1 MKRQLPAPLSADERV
16 SDSIARCSFRGCLS
30 ALSATFVKSIV
41 DNAMFERTGKI
52 RPSIWGQ
59 NPLVRDRYSGRCRDI
74 RHHTLL
80 PDRTWTWYHPY
91 QAHTCERSSCPR
103 GYPSHV
109 TNVTAKASRPT
120 RLLQAD
126 RALEV
131 PCAPLTKKSSLSS
144 AASLNPQTAFQQENS
159 FHSHHASQIHYEIS

>member
-1 MKRQLPAPLSADERV
+1 MPRYTSSYFASGSYLDMVSPLS
-16 SDSIARCSFRGCLS
+16 SS
-30 ALSATFVKSIV
+30 
-41 DNAMFERTGKI
+41 
-52 RPSIWGQ
+52 
-59 NPLVRDRYSGRCRDI
+59 
-74 RHHTLL
+74 
-80 PDRTWTWYHPY
+80 
-91 QAHTCERSSCPR
+91 CERSSCPR